1 MIFHLLAILINKNT
15 SEKELELIGRITMKE
30 EKALAELYD
39 RYSKLLFSIILRI
52 VKNREDAEEIL
63 HTVFLQIWDKA
74 GLFDLNKGN
83 LYSWLITL
91 ARNKGI
97 DKIRTKNFKEQ
108 YNRTGL
114 NKADEMELEKKYGLE
129 YNTDLLQMLD
139 ASERTLIISKALN
152 ELPSEQK
159 KVIELAYFEGLTQ
172 AEMSEILNIPLGT
185 VKTRTRQAL
194 IKLEGLLSKEL

>member
-1 MIFHLLAILINKNT
+1 LLAILINKNT

-39 RYSKLLFSIILRI
+39 RYSKLLFSVILRI

-97 DKIRTKNFKEQ
+97 DKIRSKNFREQ
-108 YNRTGL
+108 YNRTDL
-114 NKADEMELEKKYGLE
+114 NKADVMELEKKYSLE
-129 YNTDLLQMLD
+129 HNTDLLQIFD
-139 ASERTLIISKALN
+139 SKERALVISKALN
-152 ELPSEQK
+152 ELPPEQK
-159 KVIELAYFEGLTQ
+159 TVIELAYFEGLTQ
-172 AEMSEILNIPLGT
+172 GEMSAALNIPLGT

-194 IKLEGLLSKEL
+194 IKLEDLISKEL

>member
-129 YNTDLLQMLD
+129 YNTDLLQMFD